1 MLQPISDTKEKGS
14 EYVEA
19 AKCNERTFKRIA
31 ASKLKA

>member
-19 AKCNERTFKRIA
+19 ANVMKER
-31 ASKLKA
+31 LKELQPVS